1 MERKKK
7 KESCGGMRETEKDR
21 VKEILNVLLKN
32 ERGRERKKEIESK
45 REGEREISR
54 SVWKSGKERGRV
66 RRQSSSI
73 KIVNEPV

>member
-45 REGEREISR
+45 
-54 SVWKSGKERGRV
+54 KK
-66 RRQSSSI
+66 
-73 KIVNEPV
+73 